1 MKIKPGYKQTEAG
14 VIPADWE
21 VKTLG
26 QIGIISG
33 GGVDKKVQPEEIPV
47 RLVNYMDVYRHG
59 FIRSALLDHVVSA
72 PPEQAARC
80 AVCKG
85 DVYFTPSSEIPFD
98 IAVSAV
104 AMEDIP
110 DACHSYHVVRLRLK
124 EDWDLKFRAYAF
136 SAQEFLNQ
144 AAKICEGSGVR
155 YVITQSKFR
164 ALTVCYPPNKT
175 EQAAIATALSDVDV
189 LLDGLDRLIAK
200 KRAIKLAT
208 IQQLLTGKTRLPGF
222 REEWKVKRLGDVAD
236 MASGGTPLSSV
247 LAYYGG
253 DIPWVSIADM
263 TKAGKVKMTEK
274 TLTPLGFAN
283 SAARMFPVG
292 TVLYAMYASLGECSI
307 ADIPVCTSQA
317 ILGIQPK
324 SQLQN
329 KFLYYFLNAIK
340 KSVKTAAQH
349 STQPNLNKGIV
360 QNFHIALPSYE
371 EQTAIAAVLSDMDD
385 EIAAIEARREK
396 TRALKYA
403 MMGELLTGKTRLVKP
418 KQKNANA

>member
-1 MKIKPGYKQTEAG
+1 MKIKPGYKQTEVG
-14 VIPADWE
+14 VIPEDWE

-85 DVYFTPSSEIPFD
+85 DVYFTPSSELPFD

-136 SAQEFLNQ
+136 STQEFLNQ

-155 YVITQSKFR
+155 YVITQGKFC

-175 EQAAIATALSDVDV
+175 EQAAIAAALSDVDA
-189 LLDGLDRLIAK
+189 LLDGLDLLVAK

-208 IQQLLTGKTRLPGF
+208 MQQLLTGEIRLPGF
-222 REEWKVKRLGDVAD
+222 HGEWVTSKINELCEYEFGAATSGGEQEYVEIGDIDVVSKSYDIGGKDKPAIRGAVKVPKGTLLISTVRPTRGAIAITKEEVHVSPAFCRLRPANDFLFHLVCQERFFAYLGDN
-236 MASGGTPLSSV
+236 SFGGTYPTCRDDTILNYECPV
-247 LAYYGG
+247 PG
-253 DIPWVSIADM
+253 DP
-263 TKAGKVKMTEK
+263 
-274 TLTPLGFAN
+274 
-283 SAARMFPVG
+283 
-292 TVLYAMYASLGECSI
+292 
-307 ADIPVCTSQA
+307 
-317 ILGIQPK
+317 
-324 SQLQN
+324 
-329 KFLYYFLNAIK
+329 
-340 KSVKTAAQH
+340 
-349 STQPNLNKGIV
+349 
-360 QNFHIALPSYE
+360 E
-371 EQTAIAAVLSDMDD
+371 EQTAIAAVLSDMDT
-385 EIAAIEARREK
+385 ELSALEARREK